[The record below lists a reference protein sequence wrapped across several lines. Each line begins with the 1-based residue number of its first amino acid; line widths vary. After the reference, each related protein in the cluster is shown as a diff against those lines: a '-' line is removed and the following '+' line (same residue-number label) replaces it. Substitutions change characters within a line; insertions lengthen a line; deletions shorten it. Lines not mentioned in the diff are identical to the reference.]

1 MNITFDEERHL
12 YQIDGR
18 DAVAV
23 TKVINSVIRKP
34 QLEKWIGRL
43 GNREAERVRDKAA
56 DHGTL
61 VHELVG
67 LIADE
72 TPSIPMGE
80 HEAAQHQLDQFREWY
95 EQTVEEVYATEL
107 MVGHPKYFY
116 AGRLD
121 FFLRFK
127 GDKMPAVVDV
137 KSGAAVYPEMRYQD
151 AAYREA
157 LKFILPDWVK
167 GGCRRGTLHLP
178 AEGRAKFHEHK
189 RHQADFQGFLSCLY
203 LYHDLKRGI

>member
-18 DAVAV
+18 DAVSV
-23 TKVINSVIRKP
+23 TKVIGTVIRKP

-67 LIADE
+67 LIADD

-95 EQTVEEVYATEL
+95 EQTVEEVYAVEL
-107 MVGHPKYFY
+107 MVAHPKYLY

-121 FFLRFK
+121 FLLRFR
-127 GDKMPAVVDV
+127 GDIRPTIVDI
-137 KSGAAVYPEMRYQD
+137 KSGSGVFPETRYQTI
-151 AAYREA
+151 AYREA
-157 LKFILPDWVK
+157 LKFTLPDFK
-167 GGCRRGTLHLP
+167 NCRRGVLHLP
-178 AEGRAKFHEHK
+178 AEGRAKFYEHK
-189 RHQADFQGFLSCLY
+189 RHEADLQGFLSALY
-203 LYHDLKRGI
+203 IYHDLKRGI

>member
-12 YQIDGR
+12 YQIDGH

-23 TKVINSVIRKP
+23 TKVIGTVIRKP

-43 GNREAERVRDKAA
+43 GNQEAERVRDKAA
-56 DHGTL
+56 GHGTL

-67 LIADE
+67 LIADD

-95 EQTVEEVYATEL
+95 EQMVEEVYAVEL
-107 MVGHPKYFY
+107 VVGHPKYLY

-121 FFLRFK
+121 FLLRFK
-127 GDKMPAVVDV
+127 GDVGLTIIDI
-137 KSGAAVYPEMRYQD
+137 KSGTAVYNESKAQTS
-151 AAYREA
+151 AYREA
-157 LKFILPDWVK
+157 LKFTLPDFK
-167 GGCRRGTLHLP
+167 NCRRGVLHLP
-178 AEGRAKFHEHK
+178 SEGKAKFYPHP
-189 RHQADFQGFLSCLY
+189 RHQADFQAFLSVLY
-203 LYHDLKRGI
+203 LYGWLKS